1 MSELI
6 AEYREL
12 TAGPGSL
19 HALDA
24 TLALVERATGLQI
37 RVHRGKITTTE
48 TPNWTPHERSWRQLS
63 DLVQETEANRIERDR
78 QKPRRQR
85 GQVPDRTRFLRTKWC
100 LSAVP
105 RRLSTDRLPE
115 SQYSFV
121 VDTLLLLL
129 HQTYFV
135 LLPRIA
141 KAGWTVERNDLIST
155 FFAFAEFVPDT
166 AERFRVA
173 GLAYQAQGDVANA
186 LASFEK
192 ALWLTHVDEH
202 VFMTRLQTF
211 WMTLL
216 DKGDFRA
223 ALDLLLGIMPMVP
236 LKHLSEL
243 RDLISA
249 TFEEY
254 AYARADGR
262 AAG

>member
-6 AEYREL
+6 SEYRKL
-12 TAGPGSL
+12 TSDPESL

-24 TLALVERATGLQI
+24 TLALLERATGLQI
-37 RVHRGKITTTE
+37 HVRGGVITITE
-48 TPNWTPHERSWRQLS
+48 TSTWTPRDRSWKQLS
-63 DLVQETEANRIERDR
+63 DLAQRTDRIERPGQR
-78 QKPRRQR
+78 PRHQR
-85 GQVPDRTRFLRTKWC
+85 VHRLDTIRLLRTRWC
-100 LSAVP
+100 LTALP
-105 RRLSTDRLPE
+105 RRLSANRLPE
-115 SQYSFV
+115 SQHSFV
-121 VDTLLLLL
+121 VDTLLLLF
-129 HQTYFV
+129 HQAYFV
-135 LLPRIA
+135 LLPRID
-141 KAGWTVERNDLIST
+141 KAGWTAERNDLIST
-155 FFAFAEFVPDT
+155 FFAFAKSVPDL

-173 GLAYQAQGDVANA
+173 GLAYEAQSDAANA

-192 ALWLTHVDEH
+192 ALWATHVDEH

-211 WMTLL
+211 WMALL

-243 RDLISA
+243 RELISA

-254 AYARADGR
+254 GEACTEGR

>member
-37 RVHRGKITTTE
+37 RVRRGKITTTE
-48 TPNWTPHERSWRQLS
+48 TPTWTPHERSWKQLS
-63 DLVQETEANRIERDR
+63 DLVQETAAYRIERAR
-78 QKPRRQR
+78 QTPGRQR
-85 GQVPDRTRFLRTKWC
+85 GHLPDRTRFLRTKWC
-100 LSAVP
+100 LDALPRGLSA
-105 RRLSTDRLPE
+105 DRLPE

-129 HQTYFV
+129 HQAYFV
-135 LLPRIA
+135 LLPRIE
-141 KAGWTVERNDLIST
+141 KAGWTAGRNDLIAT
-155 FFAFAEFVPDT
+155 FFAFAEFVPDI

-173 GLAYQAQGDVANA
+173 GLAYQAQGDVADA

-192 ALWLTHVDEH
+192 ALRATHVDEH

-211 WMTLL
+211 WMALL
-216 DKGDFRA
+216 DKGDFRP

-243 RDLISA
+243 RELISA

-254 AYARADGR
+254 AHACAEGR